1 MTPKKSSSPKPL
13 VDVDMDRVVQHTTF
27 RVFRYSGTGDP
38 PTYKEYEVPTKR
50 GMTVLDGL
58 LWIKENLDGS
68 LAYRASCRMG
78 VCGSCAMMINGK
90 PRLACQTQIL
100 DLNTTVV
107 TVEPLKN
114 YPVIKDLVPE
124 LEPLFEKHEAVKPYV
139 MRPGDEQELE
149 NPSGEFEQSPEELNE
164 FIQFTYCIKCG
175 ICLAAC
181 PTVASDPLFLG
192 PQALAQA
199 YRYTVDT
206 RDGAYA
212 ERCDLVDSA
221 HGVWRCHYA
230 GACTEACPKGVDPAL
245 AIQLLKKKVF
255 QHRVLGKRRKVARVA
270 PKPVGVSRRPNI
282 PEPPARTVAKK
293 E

>member
-1 MTPKKSSSPKPL
+1 MTGGTPKPL
-13 VDVDMDRVVQHTTF
+13 VDVDMDRVVQTTTF
-27 RVFRYSGTGDP
+27 RVFRYNGTGEP
-38 PTYKEYEVPTKR
+38 PAYKDYEVPTKR

-68 LAYRASCRMG
+68 LSYRASCRMG

-100 DLNTTVV
+100 DLQTSVV
-107 TVEPLKN
+107 VVEPLKN
-114 YPVIKDLVPE
+114 YPVVKDLVPA
-124 LEPLFEKHEAVKPYV
+124 LDQLFEKHEAVKPYV
-139 MRPGDEQELE
+139 MRPGEEDELE
-149 NPSGEFEQSPEELNE
+149 NPSGEFEQSPEELDE

-199 YRYTVDT
+199 YRYVADT
-206 RDGAYA
+206 RDTAYA
-212 ERCDLVDSA
+212 ERCDLVDDA

-230 GACTEACPKGVDPAL
+230 GACTEACPKGVDPAF

-255 QHRVLGKRRKVARVA
+255 QYRVLGRRRKAARVA
-270 PKPVGVSRRPNI
+270 PKPTGVSRRPNV
-282 PEPPARTVAKK
+282 PEPPPRTVNSS
-293 E
+293 